1 MYGVIVGAALFA
13 TFGAFVMHKW
23 FLPAI
28 ALLILALL
36 CSPL

>member
-1 MYGVIVGAALFA
+1 MYGVIVGIALFA
-13 TFGAFVMHKW
+13 TLGAAAMQKW
-23 FLPAI
+23 FLPAM